1 MTETNGSWDA
11 PQDSGPPDAVETD
24 PAALNSA
31 EDLDEDRLHA
41 DPLEK
46 AMDPPEHW
54 TGVTEYGMT
63 PYEQA
68 HDRGLDERLA
78 EEEPDVLEQAQPTGE
93 PAADDSHP
101 AEAAAVR
108 VEGNEGE
115 RLANTYEEDLGISAD
130 G

>member
-1 MTETNGSWDA
+1 MTHSYGSWDE
-11 PQDSGPPDAVETD
+11 PQDTGPPDAVETD

-46 AMDPPEHW
+46 GMDPPEDW

-78 EEEPDVLEQAQPTGE
+78 EEEPDVFDRVRPGE
-93 PAADDSHP
+93 ESQADDARP

-108 VEGNEGE
+108 TGE
-115 RLANTYEEDLGISAD
+115 EERRTETYEEHLGISAD

>member
-1 MTETNGSWDA
+1 NGSWDA

-31 EDLDEDRLHA
+31 EDLDEDRLRS

-46 AMDPPEHW
+46 AMDPPEDW

-68 HDRGLDERLA
+68 HDRELGERRA
-78 EEEPDVLEQAQPTGE
+78 GEEPDVLEQAQPVE
-93 PAADDSHP
+93 DPATDDSRP

-108 VEGNEGE
+108 TGEEE
-115 RLANTYEEDLGISAD
+115 RLADTYEEDLGISAD

>member
-1 MTETNGSWDA
+1 MTQSYGSWDE
-11 PQDSGPPDAVETD
+11 PQDPGPPDAVETD
-24 PAALNSA
+24 PGALNSA

-68 HDRGLDERLA
+68 HDRGLNERLA
-78 EEEPDVLEQAQPTGE
+78 EEEPDVFERAESGEAPQAE
-93 PAADDSHP
+93 DSRP
-101 AEAAAVR
+101 AEAAAMRTGEEPVR
-108 VEGNEGE
+108 
-115 RLANTYEEDLGISAD
+115 RADTYEEDLGISAD